1 MVSHAYIHI
10 PFCSHKCD
18 FCDFAAFAGVDHL
31 TDEYEQVVLKEID
44 DRLTA
49 LKKKRG
55 NLEEQLMRSV
65 FFGGGTPGLV
75 EPRILGSML
84 ERLYSYI
91 SPSSDC
97 EITIETTPHAITR
110 DKLDSWLELGI
121 NRISVGV
128 ESFLDEEL
136 KAMGRDHY
144 RQEALRGLELACQ
157 SGVEVVGLDLMYGL
171 PTQSVESFEKSLESA
186 LDFASRFENLSHI
199 SAYGLHLADNS
210 PLYSRFPRGT
220 EAYPADNI
228 YVQMFEL
235 LVETLEKAGFEHYEV
250 SNFARPGCQSR
261 HNLAYWKNAE
271 YLAFG
276 VSAHRYLDGVRS
288 SNWRSLKRYMRDWL
302 GDETVD
308 VIDESTRRR
317 EAIMLGLRLRR
328 GIDLNAF
335 QIEHGIDLSNSY
347 RAEIDKFAAAGL
359 LEVKD
364 GRLFLTRKGVPVSNS
379 VISAFFE
386 PG

>member
-31 TDEYEQVVLKEID
+31 TDEYEQVVLKEMD

-49 LKKKRG
+49 LGEKRG
-55 NLEEQLMRSV
+55 DLGGERLKSV

-75 EPRILGSML
+75 EPRVLGSML
-84 ERLYSYI
+84 AKLHSYI
-91 SPSSDC
+91 KPADDC

-110 DKLDSWLELGI
+110 DKLREWESLGI

-144 RQEALRGLELACQ
+144 RQEAFQGLELACQ
-157 SGVEVVGLDLMYGL
+157 SKVAVVGLDLMYGL
-171 PTQSVESFEKSLESA
+171 PTQTLESFAKSLA
-186 LDFASRFENLSHI
+186 AATDFASRFDNLLHV

-210 PLYSRFPRGT
+210 PLYSRFPKGT
-220 EAYPADNI
+220 DAYPADNS
-228 YVQMFEL
+228 YVEMFEL
-235 LVETLEKAGFEHYEV
+235 LVETLEGAGFEHSEV
-250 SNFARPGCQSR
+250 SNFARPGRESR
-261 HNLAYWKNAE
+261 HNMAYWMNAE

-276 VSAHRYLDGVRS
+276 VSAHRYLDGVRT

-302 GDETVD
+302 GDETTD
-308 VIDESTRRR
+308 VIDEKTRCR

-328 GIDLNAF
+328 GIELAAF
-335 QIEHGIDLSNSY
+335 EKEHGFDLAERFS
-347 RAEIDKFAAAGL
+347 AEIERFAQGGL
-359 LEVKD
+359 MEKSE

-379 VISAFFE
+379 VISAFF
-386 PG
+386 

>member
-1 MVSHAYIHI
+1 MVSHTYIHI

-44 DRLTA
+44 DRLSA
-49 LKKKRG
+49 LEQKRG
-55 NLEEQLMRSV
+55 DLSQESMKSV

-84 ERLYSYI
+84 EKLNSYI
-91 SPSSDC
+91 KPAADC

-110 DKLDSWLELGI
+110 DKLEQWKSFGI

-144 RQEALRGLELACQ
+144 RQEAFQGLELACQ
-157 SGVEVVGLDLMYGL
+157 SGVDVVGLDLMYGL
-171 PTQSVESFEKSLESA
+171 PTQSVESFAKSLECA
-186 LDFASRFENLSHI
+186 VDFTSRFKNLRHV

-210 PLYSRFPRGT
+210 PLYSGFPKSAA
-220 EAYPADNI
+220 AYPADNI

-235 LVETLEKAGFEHYEV
+235 LVETLERAGFEHYEV
-250 SNFARPGCQSR
+250 SNFARPGSQSR
-261 HNLAYWKNAE
+261 HNMAYWKNAE

-276 VSAHRYLDGVRS
+276 VSAHRYLDGVRT

-308 VIDESTRRR
+308 VIDESTRLR
-317 EAIMLGLRLRR
+317 ESIMLGLRLRR
-328 GIDLNAF
+328 GIDLKVF
-335 QIEHGIDLSNSY
+335 EQEHGFDLSKRFRS
-347 RAEIDKFAAAGL
+347 EIEKFADAGL
-359 LEVKD
+359 LEQCD
-364 GRLFLTRKGVPVSNS
+364 GRLYLTKKGVPVSNS
-379 VISAFFE
+379 VISAFF
-386 PG
+386 

>member
-1 MVSHAYIHI
+1 MVSHTYIHI

-44 DRLTA
+44 DRLSA
-49 LKKKRG
+49 LEQKRG
-55 NLEEQLMRSV
+55 DLSQESMKSV

-84 ERLYSYI
+84 EKLNSYI
-91 SPSSDC
+91 KPAADC

-110 DKLDSWLELGI
+110 DKLEQWKSFGI

-144 RQEALRGLELACQ
+144 RQEAFQGLELACQ
-157 SGVEVVGLDLMYGL
+157 SGVDVVGLDLMYGL
-171 PTQSVESFEKSLESA
+171 PTQSVESFAKSLECA
-186 LDFASRFENLSHI
+186 VDFTSRFKNLRHV

-210 PLYSRFPRGT
+210 PLYSRFPKSAA
-220 EAYPADNI
+220 AYPADNI

-235 LVETLEKAGFEHYEV
+235 LVETLERAGFEHYEV
-250 SNFARPGCQSR
+250 SNFARPGSQSR
-261 HNLAYWKNAE
+261 HNMAYWKNAE

-276 VSAHRYLDGVRS
+276 VSAHRYLDGVRT

-308 VIDESTRRR
+308 VIDESTRLR
-317 EAIMLGLRLRR
+317 ESIMLGLRLRR
-328 GIDLNAF
+328 GIDLKVF
-335 QIEHGIDLSNSY
+335 EQEHGFDLSKRFRS
-347 RAEIDKFAAAGL
+347 EIEKFADAGL
-359 LEVKD
+359 LEQCD
-364 GRLFLTRKGVPVSNS
+364 GRLYLTKKGVPVSNS
-379 VISAFFE
+379 VISAFF
-386 PG
+386 

>member
-31 TDEYEQVVLKEID
+31 TDDYEKVVLKEMD

-49 LKKKRG
+49 LAEKRG
-55 NLEEQLMRSV
+55 DLKEERLKSV

-75 EPRILGSML
+75 EPRVLGSML
-84 ERLYSYI
+84 AKLNSYI
-91 SPSSDC
+91 KPAHDC

-110 DKLDSWLELGI
+110 DKLQQWESLGI

-144 RQEALRGLELACQ
+144 RKEAFQGLELACR
-157 SGVEVVGLDLMYGL
+157 SKVAVVGLDLMYGL
-171 PTQSVESFEKSLESA
+171 PTQTLESFAKSLA
-186 LDFASRFENLSHI
+186 CATDFASRFDNLLHV
-199 SAYGLHLADNS
+199 SAYGLHLAENS
-210 PLYSRFPRGT
+210 PLYSRFPKGAD
-220 EAYPADNI
+220 AYPADNS
-228 YVQMFEL
+228 YVEMFEL
-235 LVETLEKAGFEHYEV
+235 LVETLEGAGFEHYEV
-250 SNFARPGCQSR
+250 SNFARPGRESR
-261 HNLAYWKNAE
+261 HNLAYWMNAE

-276 VSAHRYLDGVRS
+276 VSAHRYLDGVRT

-302 GDETVD
+302 GDETTD
-308 VIDESTRRR
+308 IIDEKTRTR

-328 GIDLNAF
+328 GIELDAF
-335 QIEHGIDLSNSY
+335 KREHGFDLSERFSS
-347 RAEIDKFAAAGL
+347 EIEKFTQAGL
-359 LEVKD
+359 IEKSE

-379 VISAFFE
+379 VIAAFF
-386 PG
+386 

>member
-44 DRLTA
+44 DRLTK
-49 LKKKRG
+49 LEEKRG
-55 NLEEQLMRSV
+55 GLVNESMKSV

-75 EPRILGSML
+75 EPRVLGSML
-84 ERLYSYI
+84 ERLYSHI
-91 SPSSDC
+91 GPASDC

-110 DKLDSWLELGI
+110 DKIDEWKRLGI

-128 ESFLDEEL
+128 ESFSDEEL

-144 RQEALRGLELACQ
+144 RQEAFQGLELACQ
-157 SGVEVVGLDLMYGL
+157 SGVDVVGLDLMYGL
-171 PTQSVESFEKSLESA
+171 PTQTVESFAKSLECA
-186 LDFASRFENLSHI
+186 VDFAGRFENLRHI

-210 PLYSRFPRGT
+210 PLYSRFPKGAH
-220 EAYPADNI
+220 AYPADNT

-235 LVETLEKAGFEHYEV
+235 LVDFLEKAGFEHYEV
-250 SNFARPGCQSR
+250 SNFARPGWESR
-261 HNLAYWKNAE
+261 HNMAYWKNAE

-302 GDETVD
+302 GDETVEI
-308 VIDESTRRR
+308 IDEKTRLR
-317 EAIMLGLRLRR
+317 ESIMLGLRLRR
-328 GIDLNAF
+328 GIELESFRQEHGFDLTSRYHKEIEKFSSAGL
-335 QIEHGIDLSNSY
+335 IEH
-347 RAEIDKFAAAGL
+347 R
-359 LEVKD
+359 D

-379 VISAFFE
+379 VIAAFF
-386 PG
+386 

>member
-31 TDEYEQVVLKEID
+31 TEEYEQVVLKEMD
-44 DRLTA
+44 DRLSELA
-49 LKKKRG
+49 HKRG
-55 NLEEQLMRSV
+55 SLSESRLKSV

-75 EPRILGSML
+75 EPKVLGSML
-84 ERLYSYI
+84 LRLQSYI
-91 SPSSDC
+91 KPDQDC
-97 EITIETTPHAITR
+97 EITIETTPHAITG
-110 DKLDSWLELGI
+110 DKLKEWLDLGI

-136 KAMGRDHY
+136 QAMGRDHY
-144 RQEALRGLELACQ
+144 RQEAFAGLDLACQ
-157 SGVEVVGLDLMYGL
+157 SGVDVVGLDLMYGL
-171 PTQSVESFEKSLESA
+171 PTQTLESFARSLATATE
-186 LDFASRFENLSHI
+186 FAARYDNLKHI

-210 PLYSRFPRGT
+210 PLFSRFPKGAD
-220 EAYPADNI
+220 AYPADNA
-228 YVQMFEL
+228 YVEMFDL
-235 LVETLEKAGFEHYEV
+235 LVETLEKAGFQHYEV
-250 SNFARPGCQSR
+250 SNFARPGQESR
-261 HNLAYWKNAE
+261 HNLAYWMNAE

-276 VSAHRYLDGVRS
+276 VSAHRYLDGVRT

-308 VIDESTRRR
+308 VIDEKTRSR

-328 GIDLNAF
+328 GIELASF
-335 QIEHGIDLSNSY
+335 AHEHGFDLFERFSS
-347 RAEIDKFAAAGL
+347 EIEKFRQAGL
-359 LEVKD
+359 MESAE

-379 VISAFFE
+379 VISAFF
-386 PG
+386 

>member
-55 NLEEQLMRSV
+55 NLEEQVMRSV

-75 EPRILGSML
+75 EPRVLGSML
-84 ERLYSYI
+84 DRLYSYI
-91 SPSSDC
+91 SPSNDC

-110 DKLDSWLELGI
+110 DKLDKWLKLGI

-144 RQEALRGLELACQ
+144 RQEALQGLELACQ

-171 PTQSVESFEKSLESA
+171 PTQSVESFAKSLESA
-186 LDFASRFENLSHI
+186 LDFSSRFKNLSHI

-308 VIDESTRRR
+308 VIDEGTRRR

-359 LEVKD
+359 LEEKD

-379 VISAFFE
+379 VISAFF
-386 PG
+386 

>member
-44 DRLTA
+44 DRLA
-49 LKKKRG
+49 QLKQKRSG
-55 NLEEQLMRSV
+55 LADETMKSV

-75 EPRILGSML
+75 APRVLGSML
-84 ERLYSYI
+84 ERLKSHI
-91 SPSSDC
+91 RLAPDC
-97 EITIETTPHAITR
+97 EISIETTPHAITR
-110 DKLDSWLELGI
+110 DKTEQWKSLGI

-144 RQEALRGLELACQ
+144 RREAFQGLELACQ
-157 SGVEVVGLDLMYGL
+157 SGVDVVGLDLMYGL
-171 PTQSVESFEKSLESA
+171 PTQSVESFAKSLECA
-186 LDFASRFENLSHI
+186 VEFAGRFDNLCHV

-210 PLYSRFPRGT
+210 PLFSRFPKGA

-235 LVETLEKAGFEHYEV
+235 LVETMEKAGFEHYEV
-250 SNFARPGCQSR
+250 SNFARPGRESR
-261 HNLAYWKNAE
+261 HNMAYWKNSE

-276 VSAHRYLDGVRS
+276 VSAHRYLDGVRT

-308 VIDESTRRR
+308 VIDSETRLRES
-317 EAIMLGLRLRR
+317 IMLGLRLRR
-328 GIDLNAF
+328 GIDLEVF
-335 QIEHGIDLSNSY
+335 HKEHGFDLSS
-347 RAEIDKFAAAGL
+347 RFSREIEKFASAGL
-359 LEVKD
+359 MEQRE

-379 VISAFFE
+379 VIAAFF
-386 PG
+386 

>member
-31 TDEYEQVVLKEID
+31 TDDYEKVVLKEMD

-49 LKKKRG
+49 LGERRG
-55 NLEEQLMRSV
+55 ELTGERLKSV

-75 EPRILGSML
+75 EPRVLGSML
-84 ERLYSYI
+84 AKLNSYI
-91 SPSSDC
+91 KPAADC

-110 DKLDSWLELGI
+110 DKLGEWESLGI

-144 RQEALRGLELACQ
+144 RKEAFQGLELACQ
-157 SGVEVVGLDLMYGL
+157 SKVAVVGLDLMYGL
-171 PTQSVESFEKSLESA
+171 PTQTLESFAKSLGTA
-186 LDFASRFENLSHI
+186 IDFAARFDNLLHV

-210 PLYSRFPRGT
+210 PLYSRFPKGAD
-220 EAYPADNI
+220 AYPADNS
-228 YVQMFEL
+228 YVEMFEL
-235 LVETLEKAGFEHYEV
+235 LVETLEGAGFEHYEV
-250 SNFARPGCQSR
+250 SNFARPGRESR
-261 HNLAYWKNAE
+261 HNMAYWMNAE

-276 VSAHRYLDGVRS
+276 VSAHRYLDGVRT

-302 GDETVD
+302 GDETTD
-308 VIDESTRRR
+308 VIDEKTRTR

-328 GIDLNAF
+328 GIELAVF
-335 QIEHGIDLSNSY
+335 EKEHGFDLSERFSS
-347 RAEIDKFAAAGL
+347 EIEKFAQAGL
-359 LEVKD
+359 MEKSA

-379 VISAFFE
+379 VIAAFF
-386 PG
+386 

>member
-31 TDEYEQVVLKEID
+31 TDEYERTVLKEMD
-44 DRLTA
+44 DRLYA
-49 LKKKRG
+49 LCEKRG
-55 NLEEQLMRSV
+55 DLKEERLKSV

-75 EPRILGSML
+75 EPRVLGSML
-84 ERLYSYI
+84 AKLQSYI
-91 SPSSDC
+91 KPASDC

-110 DKLDSWLELGI
+110 DKIKEWESLGI

-144 RQEALRGLELACQ
+144 RQEAFQGLELACQ
-157 SGVEVVGLDLMYGL
+157 SEIAVVGLDLMYGL
-171 PTQSVESFEKSLESA
+171 PTQTLESFAKSLA
-186 LDFASRFENLSHI
+186 CATAFARRFDNLLHV

-210 PLYSRFPRGT
+210 PLYSRFPKGAD
-220 EAYPADNI
+220 AYPPDNS
-228 YVQMFEL
+228 YVEMFEL
-235 LVETLEKAGFEHYEV
+235 LVETLEGAGFEHYEV
-250 SNFARPGCQSR
+250 SNFARPGRQSR
-261 HNLAYWKNAE
+261 HNMAYWMNAE

-276 VSAHRYLDGVRS
+276 VSAHRYLDGVRT

-302 GDETVD
+302 GDETTD
-308 VIDESTRRR
+308 VIDEKTRTR
-317 EAIMLGLRLRR
+317 EAIMLGFRLRR
-328 GIDLNAF
+328 GIELDSFAK
-335 QIEHGIDLSNSY
+335 EHGFDLAEQFS
-347 RAEIDKFAAAGL
+347 AEIEKFRQNGL
-359 LEVKD
+359 MEMSE

-379 VISAFFE
+379 VIAAFF
-386 PG
+386 